1 MAYGE
6 NNIIEPEMGNDLAS
20 PQAPLF
26 MRMAENMPALS
37 HTMAFN
43 VRRFENT
50 MFKGGFLDRDA
61 VSTGRMR
68 SAYQTRRAAKYGS
81 FIGDTASPA
90 SARAFSFSKFRG
102 ASAAAAGKTPFI
114 KQSLK
119 TNFGSPRAVN
129 RLGSVTGLTGMPDAT
144 GFYSP
149 FQGAKVLGMGL
160 EKVGL
165 RGALESRGIIDSGTK
180 EDLMAGGV
188 LGRMSTMQKAFG
200 LENKADK
207 LTTKVASRTAAG
219 KGGGRFERRLGR
231 VDKKLAGLDKSLVRL
246 QNVTPGT
253 TSSIV
258 TGATATGGTGVSSGA
273 SKVGRLRAIS
283 NTQGGVF
290 SRSMTESL
298 GVAMNPSQFQGT
310 KAFQRLE
317 KAVISAFS
325 GNTAAASEMLSGTGT
340 SFNNLGKFGD
350 KVSRGGPLG
359 RILPKK
365 SNISVMAKMADDV
378 GDKAA
383 ARVLRGQLYK
393 KGAAFAMRS
402 LSVVGNAA
410 LVYDLGKLA
419 GKGVLAGGNFAKDA
433 VKSMQGSM
441 NKPLFG
447 MGFRDNE
454 VAATSRARG
463 VAAIQNSRLNA
474 RSMLGS
480 EAGMMAAHFG

>member
-6 NNIIEPEMGNDLAS
+6 NNIIEPEMGSDLAG

-26 MRMAENMPALS
+26 MRMAENMPAIS

-61 VSTGRMR
+61 VSTGRR
-68 SAYQTRRAAKYGS
+68 RGAYQKRRAAKYGS

-102 ASAAAAGKTPFI
+102 ASASAAGKTPFI

-119 TNFGSPRAVN
+119 TNFGSIRAVN

-149 FQGAKVLGMGL
+149 FQGAKVLGKGL

-165 RGALESRGIIDSGTK
+165 RGVLESKGIIDSGVK

-188 LGRMSTMQKAFG
+188 LGRMSTMQKTFG
-200 LENKADK
+200 LESKAFK
-207 LTTKVASRTAAG
+207 LEQTINSRTAAG
-219 KGGGRFERRLGR
+219 KGSGRASRKLAR
-231 VDKKLAGLDKSLVRL
+231 VDKKLTGLDKNIARL
-246 QNVTPGT
+246 TNIKPALAPG
-253 TSSIV
+253 V
-258 TGATATGGTGVSSGA
+258 LGPPAPTAAVGS
-273 SKVGRLRAIS
+273 VGRLRAIS
-283 NTQGGVF
+283 NTQGGIF
-290 SRSMTESL
+290 SRSITESL

-310 KAFQRLE
+310 KSYERLA
-317 KAVISAFS
+317 KAIDAIAPSP
-325 GNTAAASEMLSGTGT
+325 TIAAEMLSEAGT
-340 SFNNLGKFGD
+340 SYKNLGRFGD

-359 RILPKK
+359 RFLPKK
-365 SNISVMAKMADDV
+365 SNIRIMAKMADEV
-378 GDKAA
+378 GDTAA
-383 ARVLRGQLYK
+383 AKVLRGQLLK
-393 KGAAFAMRS
+393 KGGAFALRS
-402 LSVVGNAA
+402 ASIVGNVA

-419 GKGVLAGGNFAKDA
+419 GKGVMAGGNFAKDA

>member
-6 NNIIEPEMGNDLAS
+6 NNIIEPEMGNDLAD

-26 MRMAENMPALS
+26 MRMAENMPAIS

-50 MFKGGFLDRDA
+50 MFNGGFLDRDA
-61 VSTGRMR
+61 VSTRAGRAAR
-68 SAYQTRRAAKYGS
+68 QKKRAAKYGS
-81 FIGDTASPA
+81 FIGNSTSAP

-119 TNFGSPRAVN
+119 TNVGSIRSAT
-129 RLGSVTGLTGMPDAT
+129 RMASVSALSGMGDTTGLYT
-144 GFYSP
+144 P
-149 FQGAKVLGMGL
+149 FQGTKFLGMGL

-165 RGALESRGIIDSGTK
+165 RGVLESKGIIDSGVK
-180 EDLMAGGV
+180 EDLMAGGI
-188 LGRMSTMQKAFG
+188 LGRMSTMQKTFG
-200 LENKADK
+200 LESKAFK
-207 LTTKVASRTAAG
+207 LEQTINSRTAAG
-219 KGGGRFERRLGR
+219 KGSGRAGR
-231 VDKKLAGLDKSLVRL
+231 KLARVEKKLAGLDKNIARI
-246 QNVTPGT
+246 NNIKPGPGPVTA
-253 TSSIV
+253 TSS
-258 TGATATGGTGVSSGA
+258 
-273 SKVGRLRAIS
+273 VGRLRGIS
-283 NTQGGVF
+283 NSQGGLF
-290 SRSMTESL
+290 TRAMTESL
-298 GVAMNPSQFQGT
+298 GTSMAPHLFQGT
-310 KAFQRLE
+310 RSYDRLAKAID
-317 KAVISAFS
+317 AIAPSPAIA
-325 GNTAAASEMLSGTGT
+325 TEMLSEAGT
-340 SFNNLGKFGD
+340 SYKNLGKFGD
-350 KVSRGGPLG
+350 KVSRKGPLG
-359 RILPKK
+359 RFLPKK
-365 SNISVMAKMADDV
+365 SNIRVMAKMADDV
-378 GDKAA
+378 GDEVA
-383 ARVLRGQLYK
+383 ARVLRGQLNK
-393 KGAAFAMRS
+393 RAGAFALRS
-402 LSVVGNAA
+402 ASIVGNAA

-419 GKGVLAGGNFAKDA
+419 GKGVMAGGNFAKDA

>member
-26 MRMAENMPALS
+26 MRMAENIPAFS

-149 FQGAKVLGMGL
+149 FQGAKMLGMGL

-310 KAFQRLE
+310 AAYKRLAKAID
-317 KAVISAFS
+317 AIAPSP
-325 GNTAAASEMLSGTGT
+325 GIAAEMLSEAGT
-340 SFNNLGKFGD
+340 SYKNLGKFGD
-350 KVSRGGPLG
+350 KVTRQGPLG
-359 RILPKK
+359 RFLPKQ